1 MKGTAI
7 SVLIYGETPN
17 DRKQSILHS
26 IKLDRE
32 IIALF
37 TKHTQPEFKESITLL
52 RENIKASMQE
62 MIDLERWR
70 RHEGIAKDEA
80 FIPKSL
86 RDKLANMTEDER
98 MEWAERQA
106 KLQEQINDLEY
117 QMWEKQNQ
125 KGVENAEG

>member
-1 MKGTAI
+1 M
-7 SVLIYGETPN
+7 LIYGETPN
-17 DRKQSILHS
+17 DRKRSILHS

-37 TKHTQPEFKESITLL
+37 SKHNEPEFKESITLL

-62 MIDLERWR
+62 MIQLERWR
-70 RHEGIAKDEA
+70 RKEGIEKDEA
-80 FIPKSL
+80 FVPKSL

-98 MEWAERQA
+98 MAWAERQA

-117 QMWEKQNQ
+117 QMWEKQHQ
-125 KGVENAEG
+125 KGVENGNEG